1 MDENADDYVNE
12 YVIEELSSDME
23 YIIID
28 KIVKK

>member
-12 YVIEELSSDME
+12 YVIVELSSDME

-28 KIVKK
+28 KSV

>member
-12 YVIEELSSDME
+12 YVIVELSSDME